1 MNRQQMEQ
9 VVSVIDNFY
18 SLDFKLLVA
27 EKYKDN
33 GSYAEIMIGDINLE
47 AYIVLVGKVYEHFK
61 QELGNENFL
70 TLPYNYNISDIGNGN
85 VFNDLNAINNSIKN
99 GDFSSSLSYVVKLA
113 VYQRVYGF
121 WEYNLR
127 KVLKG
132 TEKKIQSDNEILE
145 AKKTLIDVRISEID
159 SLIQLIDSER
169 EKLGVFNDDSINR
182 IKFLESSLQNIVAQN
197 DSVNNLHNNASTT
210 VEKINSQLALAD
222 SKRNELDKLYD
233 KANGELVAISE
244 DIDEYKSTYSAW
256 LKAVESLNKDFTE
269 KLQFVEGKHDYF
281 IERNNYLDDLIGRE
295 VGASLFETFKQ
306 RKNELS
312 PSVTFWKYA
321 VPVLALATV
330 VWIFLLFHWSSSQQM
345 TYQLLI
351 INSIKALPAIG
362 LLLFG
367 ISQYGKERNFQEE
380 YAFKSAVA
388 LTLNSYA
395 EQLKNEDNKDA
406 LILASV
412 SSIYKS
418 PIYHSRI
425 KMEDSKEV
433 IGTVSDLLGKIK
445 DISPLKK

>member
-9 VVSVIDNFY
+9 VSSLIDVFY
-18 SLDFKLLVA
+18 SLDFKLLIA
-27 EKYKDN
+27 EQYKN
-33 GSYAEIMIGDINLE
+33 RGAYSEIMIGDINLDD
-47 AYIVLVGKVYEHFK
+47 YIVMVGKVYEHFK
-61 QELGNENFL
+61 QEFVSDNFL
-70 TLPYNYNISDIGNGN
+70 TLPFNYNFPDLGSGN
-85 VFNDLNAINNSIKN
+85 VNSDLNSLNSCIKN
-99 GDFSSSLSYVVKLA
+99 SQFDNSLSYLIKLA
-113 VYQRVYGF
+113 TYQRVYGF

-127 KVLKG
+127 KVIKAS
-132 TEKKIQSDNEILE
+132 ERKIQNDNEILE
-145 AKKTLIDVRISEID
+145 AKKKLIDVRISEIE
-159 SLIQLIDSER
+159 SLIKSIDSER
-169 EKLGVFNDDSINR
+169 EKIGVFNDESINK
-182 IKFLESSLQNIVAQN
+182 IKFLESSLQNILVQN
-197 DSVNNLHNNASTT
+197 DSVNNLHNNAATT

-233 KANGELVAISE
+233 KASGELV
-244 DIDEYKSTYSAW
+244 DINENITEYKAAYNTW
-256 LKAVESLNKDFTE
+256 LKTFESLNKDFTE
-269 KLQFVEGKHDYF
+269 KLEFVESKHEYF
-281 IERNNYLDDLIGRE
+281 DERNNYLNDLIGRE

-312 PSVTFWKYA
+312 PSVRFWKWA
-321 VPVLALATV
+321 VPFLAAATV
-330 VWIFLLFHWSSSQQM
+330 GWIFLLFDWSSSQQM

-412 SSIYKS
+412 SSIYRS
-418 PIYHSRI
+418 PIYHSKI

-445 DISPLKK
+445 DLNPLKK

>member
-9 VVSVIDNFY
+9 VNSLIDVFY
-18 SLDFKLLVA
+18 SLDFKSLVA

-33 GSYAEIMIGDINLE
+33 GVYSEIMIGEINLE
-47 AYIVLVGKVYEHFK
+47 EYIVMVEKVYAHFK
-61 QELGNENFL
+61 QELVNEKFL
-70 TLPYNYNISDIGNGN
+70 TLPYNYTLSDLGSGNIHSDLTSLN
-85 VFNDLNAINNSIKN
+85 VYIASADFPNSMM
-99 GDFSSSLSYVVKLA
+99 SLVRLA
-113 VYQRVYGF
+113 AYQRVYGF

-132 TEKKIQSDNEILE
+132 SEKKIQSDNEILE
-145 AKKTLIDVRISEID
+145 AKKRLIDVKISDLD
-159 SLIQLIDSER
+159 SLIQSVNVER
-169 EKLGVFNDDSINR
+169 DKIEVFNDESISKIR
-182 IKFLESSLQNIVAQN
+182 FLESSLQNILVQN
-197 DSVNNLHNNASTT
+197 DSVNSLYNNAATT

-222 SKRNELDKLYD
+222 SKRIELEKLYN
-233 KANGELVAISE
+233 KASDELSVINK
-244 DIDEYKSTYSAW
+244 DIVDY
-256 LKAVESLNKDFTE
+256 KAVYSDWLQSFEALNKNFTDRLE
-269 KLQFVEGKHDYF
+269 FVEGKHDYF
-281 IERNNYLDDLIGRE
+281 VERNNYLDDLIGRE

-312 PSVTFWKYA
+312 PSVNFWKWT

-330 VWIFLLFHWSSSQQM
+330 VWIFLLFQWSSSQPM

-367 ISQYGKERNFQEE
+367 VSQYGKERNFQEE

-418 PIYHSRI
+418 PIYHSKVKI
-425 KMEDSKEV
+425 EDGKEV
-433 IGTVSDLLGKIK
+433 IGSVSVLLEKIK
-445 DISPLKK
+445 EINPLKK